1 VNWTGF
7 EEISGSPIL
16 NIMPRAGG
24 SELEER
30 KGSSPISLVETHENG
45 DQSTRKFDK

>member
-24 SELEER
+24 SELEKE
-30 KGSSPISLVETHENG
+30 KVVPPFH
-45 DQSTRKFDK
+45 